1 MKTIFKILILLL
13 GVSIIESC
21 KPKFEEPTVDK
32 GSIDVTTYVAIGNS
46 ITAGYADNA
55 LYYDGQQVSYA
66 NLLANKFKQVGGG
79 AFNQA
84 LVDPASV
91 GIGSAGNSRYE
102 LMYVTD
108 CKGVSSLSPK
118 PITSSGDLTIFNP
131 IYSTSGPFHNIG
143 VPGAKAITV
152 VYPGYGNPANGL
164 GNYNPFFTRMAS
176 NPATASMLSDA
187 ATLQPTFFSLFIGNN
202 DVLGYATS
210 GGTSDAITPSGGAAG
225 VGFDASVDAIITQL
239 SATATK
245 GVIGNVPY
253 VTSLPYF
260 TTVPYNGLVLDATQA
275 AQLTAAYTA
284 LGITFTVGANPFII
298 QDASAPGGL
307 RKITSNELILLTVP
321 QDSLKCKGWGATK
334 PIPDKYVL
342 NSTEINAILT
352 ATDAY
357 NTKLKSVATAG
368 NYAFVDVNAFMM
380 RAEKGIMFNGI
391 EVSTTFVSG
400 GAFSLDGIH
409 LTPRGNALLAN
420 EFLQAINNTYGSSF
434 TMIDASKYR
443 GVMFP

>member
-1 MKTIFKILILLL
+1 MKTIFKLLILLS

-66 NLLANKFKQVGGG
+66 NLLASKFMQVGGG
-79 AFNQA
+79 AFKQP

-91 GIGSAGNSRYE
+91 GVGSAGNARYG
-102 LMYVTD
+102 LTYATD
-108 CKGVSSLSPK
+108 CKGTTGLSPK
-118 PITSSGDLTIFNP
+118 PIAASGDLTIFNP
-131 IYSTSGPFHNIG
+131 IYSSSGPFHNMG

-152 VYPGYGNPANGL
+152 VFPGYGNPANGL

-187 ATLQPTFFSLFIGNN
+187 AALQPTFFSLFIGNN
-202 DVLGYATS
+202 DVLGYATN
-210 GGTSDAITPSGGAAG
+210 GGASDAITPSAGTPG
-225 VGFDASVDAIITQL
+225 VGFDASIDAIIAQM
-239 SATATK
+239 SATASK
-245 GVIGNVPY
+245 GVIANVPY
-253 VTSLPYF
+253 VTSLPFF

-275 AQLTAAYTA
+275 AQLTGYYAG
-284 LGITFTVGANPFII
+284 LGSSITFTEGANPFVI
-298 QDASAPGGL
+298 QDGAGF
-307 RKITSNELILLTVP
+307 RQITSDELILLTVP
-321 QDSLKCKGWGATK
+321 QDSLKCKSWGSTK

-342 NSTEINAILT
+342 TSTEKGLIIS

-357 NTKLKSVATAG
+357 NTKLKAVASAG

-380 RAEKGIMFNGI
+380 QAEKGIVFNGI

-420 EFLQAINNTYGSSF
+420 EFLKAINNTYGSTF
-434 TMIDASKYR
+434 TMIDASKYS